1 MNRAELQQLAE
12 LRLKES
18 QTLLDAACHAG
29 AYYLAGYALECALK
43 SCIARKTQEYDFPD
57 RKLVNQIFTHNL
69 VQLVRAAGLE
79 NELQKEIQSN
89 PEFGD
94 NWDVA
99 KDWSEE
105 SRYLATIQAQTA
117 RDLNA
122 AISDN
127 KFGVLPWLKKFW

>member
-1 MNRAELQQLAE
+1 M
-12 LRLKES
+12 
-18 QTLLDAACHAG
+18 
-29 AYYLAGYALECALK
+29 
-43 SCIARKTQEYDFPD
+43 
-57 RKLVNQIFTHNL
+57 NQIFTHNL
-69 VQLVRAAGLE
+69 VQLVRATGLE
-79 NELQKEIQSN
+79 NELQKEIQCN

-105 SRYLATIQAQTA
+105 SRYLAKIQAQTA
-117 RDLNA
+117 RDLYA

>member
-18 QTLLDAACHAG
+18 QTLLDAACHEG

-43 SCIARKTQEYDFPD
+43 SCIARKTQQYDFPD

-69 VQLVRAAGLE
+69 VQLVRATGLE

-105 SRYLATIQAQTA
+105 SRYLAKIQAQTA
-117 RDLNA
+117 RDLYA